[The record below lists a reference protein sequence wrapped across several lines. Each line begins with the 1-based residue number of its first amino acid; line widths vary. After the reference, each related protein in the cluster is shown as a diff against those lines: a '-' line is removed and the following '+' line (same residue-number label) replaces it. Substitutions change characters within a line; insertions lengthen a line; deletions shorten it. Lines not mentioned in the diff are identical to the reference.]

1 MEELN
6 IELPREALELA
17 ASARDHFPGLTDPEI
32 AIELLKLGLKK
43 NARTQARISMQKA
56 RTTLTKMLLALSDE
70 ALEYVWRPIVYAYYY
85 TDDRDP
91 DRLSEEDS
99 IRFSLIGAAA
109 HDNPETVAMLNK
121 FHIGLW
127 NTERKRR
134 MS

>member
-1 MEELN
+1 MNMEE
-6 IELPREALELA
+6 
-17 ASARDHFPGLTDPEI
+17 
-32 AIELLKLGLKK
+32 
-43 NARTQARISMQKA
+43 ARI
-56 RTTLTKMLLALSDE
+56 TLTKMLLALSDD
-70 ALEYVWRPIVYAYYY
+70 ALEYVWRPILYAYYY

-109 HDNPETVAMLNK
+109 HDSSEMVSMLDK

-134 MS
+134 MSK